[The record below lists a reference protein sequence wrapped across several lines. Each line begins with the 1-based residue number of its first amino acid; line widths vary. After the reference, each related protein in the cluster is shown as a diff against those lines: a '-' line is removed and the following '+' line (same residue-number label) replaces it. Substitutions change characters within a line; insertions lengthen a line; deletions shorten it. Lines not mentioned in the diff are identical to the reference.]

1 MASLKASNI
10 LIFGA
15 TGYIGTY
22 ITEKVIAAQP
32 AFNHITI
39 FTSPETVASKSDLLD
54 GWKKQAGNVSVIAGS
69 AHSEA
74 DVKAAYKTH
83 QIDTV
88 ICAFGRNAI
97 AKQIELIKWAEDGDD
112 VKWFLPSEYGTDIE
126 YGPQS
131 KDEKPHQQK
140 LKVRA
145 FVRDQVKRVRV
156 TYVVTG
162 PYFESWAQE
171 KTPMPDMAVSQ
182 FHVED
187 QKAQLIEDGEGK
199 IGFTSMPDVGK
210 FVVAALRHPET
221 ATTTA
226 GEGGKALKVN
236 SFEVT
241 SNQVVAEY
249 EKQTGAKWK
258 VSYVPLSKV
267 REQEETLWA
276 EEHPKATV
284 VTLRRIWA
292 EGGTLYE
299 KTDNESIGVKSED
312 TETIAEVLKRLLL
325 RK

>member
-32 AFNHITI
+32 TFNHITI
-39 FTSPETVASKSDLLD
+39 FTSPETVANKSDLLE
-54 GWKKQAGNVSVIAGS
+54 GWKKQAGNVSVITGS
-69 AHSEA
+69 ADSEA
-74 DVKAAYKTH
+74 DVKAAYKKD

-97 AKQIELIKWAEDGDD
+97 AKQIELIQWADEGDD

-171 KTPMPDMAVSQ
+171 KTPMPDIAVSQ

-187 QKAQLIEDGEGK
+187 KVAQLIEDGEGK
-199 IGFTSMPDVGK
+199 IAFTSMPDVGK
-210 FVVAALRHPET
+210 LVVAALRHPET
-221 ATTTA
+221 ATV

-249 EKQTGAKWK
+249 ERQTGVKWK

-267 REQEETLWA
+267 REQEEKLWA
-276 EEHPKATV
+276 EGHPKATV

-299 KTDNESIGVKSED
+299 KKDNESIGVKPED
-312 TETIAEVLKRLLL
+312 TETMAEVLKRLLAG
-325 RK
+325 K

>member
-1 MASLKASNI
+1 MASTKASNI

-15 TGYIGTY
+15 TGFIGTF

-39 FTSPETVASKSDLLD
+39 FTSPGTVANKGALLD
-54 GWKKQAGNVSVIAGS
+54 GWKKAGNISVITGS
-69 AHSEA
+69 ADSEA
-74 DVKAAYKTH
+74 DVKAAYKEH
-83 QIDTV
+83 NIDTV
-88 ICAFGRNAI
+88 ICAFGRGAI
-97 AKQIELIKWAEDGDD
+97 AKQIELIKWADESEH
-112 VKWFLPSEYGTDIE
+112 VKWFFPSEYGTDIE

-145 FVRDQVKRVRV
+145 FVRNEVKHLGV

-162 PYFESWAQE
+162 PYFESWA
-171 KTPMPDMAVSQ
+171 KGAMPGVAVSW
-182 FHVED
+182 FDVDNKE
-187 QKAQLIEDGEGK
+187 AQLIADGEGL

-210 FVVAALRHPET
+210 LVVAALQHPE
-221 ATTTA
+221 AATA
-226 GEGGKALKVN
+226 GVGQDKALKVN

-258 VSYVPLSKV
+258 VSYVPLSEV
-267 REQEETLWA
+267 RKQEEAMWA
-276 EEHPKATV
+276 EGNPKATV

-299 KTDNESIGVKSED
+299 KTDNESIGVKPED
-312 TETIAEVLKRLLL
+312 TETMAEVLQRLLA
-325 RK
+325 KE